1 MSDLSYAA
9 TTSAHAF
16 DTPEKAAPAI
26 EAQGLKVHFRTASG
40 QVRAVDGVDL
50 TVARGAFHGIVGESG
65 CGKTTLARAIV
76 GLQPAT
82 AGSVRIL
89 GHDRV
94 AWQLQ
99 DRKGFARVVQFIFQ
113 DPLGSMS
120 RRQTVAQTLDEPLA
134 IHRIGSAAER
144 RTRVLELLD
153 LVALPASV
161 LDRLPRS
168 LSGGQRQRV
177 SIARALALDPKVLV
191 CDEPLSAL
199 DVSVRAQIVNL
210 FARLQAQL
218 GLTIVIVA
226 HDLAIVREVCSAVT
240 VMYLGRVAEEG
251 AARALFADPAHPYS
265 QALLSAVPSPD
276 PRIEATRPRIL
287 LEGDPPSPLNP
298 PPGCRFSSRCPA
310 AVTECR
316 STDPALREV
325 QHGGRAACHLAD
337 NSCHPVL

>member
-1 MSDLSYAA
+1 M
-9 TTSAHAF
+9 
-16 DTPEKAAPAI
+16 PEAVTAGGNEANANAKAGLAI
-26 EAQGLKVHFRTASG
+26 EAAGLKVHFQTSAG
-40 QVRAVDGVDL
+40 LVRAVDGVDL
-50 TVARGAFHGIVGESG
+50 AVETGAFHGIVGESG
-65 CGKTTLARAIV
+65 CGKTTLARALV
-76 GLQPAT
+76 GLQSTT

-89 GHDRV
+89 GRDR
-94 AWQLQ
+94 AEWQSR
-99 DRKGFARVVQFIFQ
+99 DRKGFARAVQFIFQ

-120 RRQTVAQTLDEPLA
+120 RRQSVGQTLEEPLIVHGLGNA
-134 IHRIGSAAER
+134 VAR
-144 RTRVLELLD
+144 RGKVAELLD
-153 LVALPASV
+153 LVALPVSV

-177 SIARALALDPKVLV
+177 SIARALALDPRVLV

-210 FARLQAQL
+210 FARLQARL

-251 AARALFADPAHPYS
+251 RARPFFADPAHPYS

-276 PRIEATRPRIL
+276 PRVEAARARVL
-287 LEGDPPSPLNP
+287 LEGDPPSPLDP
-298 PPGCRFSSRCPA
+298 PQGCRFSTRCPV
-310 AVTECR
+310 AVAECR
-316 STDPALREV
+316 VREPALRAV

-337 NSCHPVL
+337 TSGHPVL

>member
-1 MSDLSYAA
+1 MTDS
-9 TTSAHAF
+9 
-16 DTPEKAAPAI
+16 PAI
-26 EAQGLKVHFRTASG
+26 EARSLKVHFQTAAG
-40 QVRAVDGVDL
+40 LVRAVDGVDL

-65 CGKTTLARAIV
+65 CGKTTLARALI
-76 GLQPAT
+76 GLQSAT
-82 AGSVRIL
+82 EGQVNIL
-89 GHDRV
+89 GRDR
-94 AWQLQ
+94 ATWARA
-99 DRKGFARVVQFIFQ
+99 DRRGFARAVQFIFQ

-120 RRQTVAQTLDEPLA
+120 RRQTVGQTLEEPLL
-134 IHRIGSAAER
+134 IHGQGDRAAR
-144 RTRVLELLD
+144 QARVAELLD
-153 LVALPASV
+153 LVALPTTV

-177 SIARALALDPKVLV
+177 SIARALALSPQLLI

-251 AARALFADPAHPYS
+251 TARALFADPAHPYS
-265 QALLSAVPSPD
+265 QALLSAVPSAD

-287 LEGDPPSPLNP
+287 LQGDPPSPRNP
-298 PPGCRFSSRCPA
+298 PPGCRFSTRCPVA
-310 AVTECR
+310 EPRCR
-316 STDPALREV
+316 TSEPALRPV
-325 QHGGRAACHLAD
+325 AHGGGAACHLAD
-337 NSCHPVL
+337 AKAHAMI

>member
-1 MSDLSYAA
+1 MTETAI
-9 TTSAHAF
+9 SAH
-16 DTPEKAAPAI
+16 
-26 EAQGLKVHFRTASG
+26 GLKVHFQTGAG
-40 QVRAVDGVDL
+40 LVRAVDGVDL
-50 TVARGAFHGIVGESG
+50 TVAKGAFHGIIGESG
-65 CGKTTLARAIV
+65 CGKTTLARALI
-76 GLQPAT
+76 GLQKAT
-82 AGSVRIL
+82 GGQVSIL
-89 GHDRV
+89 GRDR
-94 AWQLQ
+94 ADWQAQ
-99 DRKGFARVVQFIFQ
+99 DRKGFARAVQFIFQ

-120 RRQTVAQTLDEPLA
+120 RRQTVGQTLEEPLQ
-134 IHRIGSAAER
+134 IHGVPGR
-144 RTRVLELLD
+144 RARVAELLD
-153 LVALPASV
+153 LVALPATV

-177 SIARALALDPKVLV
+177 SIARALALNPQILI

-251 AARALFADPAHPYS
+251 AAKPFFADPAHPYS

-287 LEGDPPSPLNP
+287 LQGDPPSPRNP
-298 PPGCRFSSRCPA
+298 PPGCRFSSRCP
-310 AVTECR
+310 VVEPHCR
-316 STDPALREV
+316 TVEPALRPV
-325 QHGGRAACHLAD
+325 QHGGAAACHLAD
-337 NSCHPVL
+337 AGVHAMI

>member
-1 MSDLSYAA
+1 MTDAICA
-9 TTSAHAF
+9 T
-16 DTPEKAAPAI
+16 
-26 EAQGLKVHFRTASG
+26 GLKVHFQTAAG
-40 QVRAVDGVDL
+40 LVRAVDGVDL
-50 TVARGAFHGIVGESG
+50 TVAKGAFHGIVGESG
-65 CGKTTLARAIV
+65 CGKTTLARALI
-76 GLQPAT
+76 GLQQAT
-82 AGSVRIL
+82 AGTVQVL
-89 GHDRV
+89 GRDR
-94 AWQLQ
+94 ADWAKA
-99 DRKGFARVVQFIFQ
+99 DRKGFARAVQFIFQ

-120 RRQTVAQTLDEPLA
+120 RRQTVAQTLEEPLL
-134 IHRIGSAAER
+134 IHGLTDRKA
-144 RTRVLELLD
+144 RVAELLD
-153 LVALPASV
+153 LVALPNTV

-177 SIARALALDPKVLV
+177 AIARALALNPQLLI

-251 AARALFADPAHPYS
+251 AARPLFADPAHPYS

-287 LEGDPPSPLNP
+287 LAGDPPSPRNP
-298 PPGCRFSSRCPA
+298 PPGCRFSTRCPVA
-310 AVTECR
+310 EPQCR
-316 STDPALREV
+316 ASEPALRPV
-325 QHGGRAACHLAD
+325 PHGGAAACHLAD
-337 NSCHPVL
+337 AGTHAMIRDHA

>member
-1 MSDLSYAA
+1 M
-9 TTSAHAF
+9 T
-16 DTPEKAAPAI
+16 EAI
-26 EAQGLKVHFRTASG
+26 IARGLKVHFQTAAG
-40 QVRAVDGVDL
+40 LVRAVDGVDL
-50 TVARGAFHGIVGESG
+50 TVAQGAFHGIVGESG
-65 CGKTTLARAIV
+65 CGKTTLARALV
-76 GLQPAT
+76 GLQKAT
-82 AGSVRIL
+82 AGEVQIL
-89 GHDRV
+89 GRDR
-94 AWQLQ
+94 ADWARR
-99 DRKGFARVVQFIFQ
+99 DRKGFARTVQFIFQ

-120 RRQTVAQTLDEPLA
+120 RRQTVGQTLEEPLL
-134 IHRIGSAAER
+134 IHALGDGKAR
-144 RTRVLELLD
+144 RDRVAELLD

-177 SIARALALDPKVLV
+177 SIARALALSPKVLI

-251 AARALFADPAHPYS
+251 AAKPLFSNPAHPYS

-276 PRIEATRPRIL
+276 PRVEATRPRIL
-287 LEGDPPSPLNP
+287 LAGDPPSPRNP
-298 PPGCRFSSRCPA
+298 PPGCRFSTRCPVA
-310 AVTECR
+310 EPRCR
-316 STDPALREV
+316 EAEPALRPV
-325 QHGGRAACHLAD
+325 HHGGAAACHLAD
-337 NSCHPVL
+337 ARAHAVI